1 MHDHTN
7 GRVAWAMRAS
17 FPIIAAAL
25 AACSDDT
32 PTQPKVNLRATGPA
46 KPSAVIHIIPE
57 GTTFPTKIAFATGNP
72 AGKEAMV
79 KLYDKDGNQI
89 TSFLA
94 FGSYADFSAGVD
106 AAVGDVN
113 GDGWPDIIAGEGA
126 TPPGTPS
133 SKISIWDGKTGTWL
147 QTITPFAGTFTNG
160 VRVAAGDLDGD
171 GKEEIL
177 ACTGPGGGGN
187 HVLALRL
194 GSSTPVTGTE
204 YFADINN
211 FPRVGGCHVAAG
223 DFSGDGIADEVVVF
237 DGAPRN
243 SLMVK
248 NVKTGFI
255 ASWLDPMGW
264 EYKKDLDVALSDVNG
279 DGHEDILLSYLR
291 DSAVVR
297 AFDGA
302 QLKLYTP
309 LTMLKEIKPMW
320 DTYGGGIHI
329 ATHDLNGDGKKDLL
343 FKQNNPT
350 LLSFWAT
357 SFVFAKYGPTFTTMP
372 FWFEEPGHLKPS
384 GPIG

>member
-1 MHDHTN
+1 MHDNSN

-17 FPIIAAAL
+17 FALLAAAL

-32 PTQPKVNLRATGPA
+32 PTQPKANLPATGPA

-79 KLYDKDGNQI
+79 KLYDKDGKQI

-94 FGSYADFSAGVD
+94 FGTYADFSAGVD

-147 QTITPFAGTFTNG
+147 QTITPFASTFTNG

-187 HVLALRL
+187 KARAFHL
-194 GSSTPVTGTE
+194 GSSTWMPGTAYE
-204 YFADINN
+204 SYVNNN
-211 FPRVGGCHVAAG
+211 FPRVGGCHIAAG
-223 DFSGDGIADEVVVF
+223 DYSGDGIADEVIVWDGPYNSMDVV
-237 DGAPRN
+237 
-243 SLMVK
+243 
-248 NVKTGFI
+248 NVKTGSDAAFMY
-255 ASWLDPMGW
+255 PMGR
-264 EYKKDLDVALSDVNG
+264 EYTKDIDVAMADVNG
-279 DGHEDILLSYLR
+279 DGHDDILLSFLR

-302 QLKLYTP
+302 QVKLYTP
-309 LTMLKEIKPMW
+309 LTLLKEVKPMW
-320 DTYGGGIHI
+320 DTYGGGLHI

-350 LLSFWAT
+350 PLSYFKY
-357 SFVFAKYGPTFTTMP
+357 SVVFAKYGPTFTTMP
-372 FWFEEPGHLKPS
+372 FWFQEPGNLAPS

>member
-1 MHDHTN
+1 M
-7 GRVAWAMRAS
+7 
-17 FPIIAAAL
+17 
-25 AACSDDT
+25 
-32 PTQPKVNLRATGPA
+32 
-46 KPSAVIHIIPE
+46 
-57 GTTFPTKIAFATGNP
+57 
-72 AGKEAMV
+72 
-79 KLYDKDGNQI
+79 KLYDKDGKQI

-94 FGSYADFSAGVD
+94 FGAYADFSAGVD

-133 SKISIWDGKTGTWL
+133 SKIIVWDGKTGTQI
-147 QTITPFAGTFTNG
+147 QTYTPFASTFTNG

-204 YFADINN
+204 FFAEINN
-211 FPRVGGCHVAAG
+211 FPRVGGFHVAAG

-243 SLMVK
+243 NLMVK

-264 EYKKDLDVALSDVNG
+264 EYKKDLDVAMADVNG
-279 DGHEDILLSYLR
+279 DGHDDILLSFLR
-291 DSAVVR
+291 ASAVVR
-297 AFDGA
+297 A
-302 QLKLYTP
+302 
-309 LTMLKEIKPMW
+309 
-320 DTYGGGIHI
+320 
-329 ATHDLNGDGKKDLL
+329 
-343 FKQNNPT
+343 
-350 LLSFWAT
+350 
-357 SFVFAKYGPTFTTMP
+357 
-372 FWFEEPGHLKPS
+372 
-384 GPIG
+384 

>member
-32 PTQPKVNLRATGPA
+32 PTQPKVNLPATGPA

-106 AAVGDVN
+106 ATVGDVN

-147 QTITPFAGTFTNG
+147 QTITPFAGTFTNN
-160 VRVAAGDLDGD
+160 RTA
-171 GKEEIL
+171 
-177 ACTGPGGGGN
+177 
-187 HVLALRL
+187 
-194 GSSTPVTGTE
+194 
-204 YFADINN
+204 
-211 FPRVGGCHVAAG
+211 
-223 DFSGDGIADEVVVF
+223 
-237 DGAPRN
+237 
-243 SLMVK
+243 
-248 NVKTGFI
+248 
-255 ASWLDPMGW
+255 
-264 EYKKDLDVALSDVNG
+264 
-279 DGHEDILLSYLR
+279 
-291 DSAVVR
+291 
-297 AFDGA
+297 
-302 QLKLYTP
+302 
-309 LTMLKEIKPMW
+309 
-320 DTYGGGIHI
+320 
-329 ATHDLNGDGKKDLL
+329 
-343 FKQNNPT
+343 
-350 LLSFWAT
+350 
-357 SFVFAKYGPTFTTMP
+357 
-372 FWFEEPGHLKPS
+372 
-384 GPIG
+384 